1 MKKKLF
7 ALFGIMVPLAI
18 LIALTCAYQAK
29 GQTIAPPGTRVRI
42 SHQIQ
47 LTSQQPYAVDLI
59 WLDDGRECAVAF
71 IAERVY
77 PNKGGVSMTCTPP
90 TK

>member
-7 ALFGIMVPLAI
+7 AFFGIMVPLAI
-18 LIALTCAYQAK
+18 LIALTCVYQAHS
-29 GQTIAPPGTRVRI
+29 QTIAPPGKRVKI

-47 LTSQQPYAVDLI
+47 RTSQQPYAVDLI
-59 WLDDGRECAVAF
+59 WLDDGRECAVAYMF
-71 IAERVY
+71 SESAI
-77 PNKGGVSMTCTPP
+77 SMTCTPP